1 MSKSRSLVLCTC
13 AFTLISLF
21 CAGGSSAAQSNS
33 DGQQG
38 QPASAGSAFV
48 YVSSPEVAG
57 EGTNEIEGWSVARDG
72 SLTPVPGSPYATPE
86 EIALI
91 TSSPRFLFGDMLSD
105 GNQSIGSWAIAP
117 NGALT
122 LATTTAAHAGPNPID
137 IYNDGTTSDFTDRS
151 GTTLYDTAQAY
162 AIQPNGGLNWI
173 GYIGVGNGYYVSDE
187 LSLTGNDRFAYT
199 SDCQYGNQD
208 FWAFTRSPNGAL
220 TYFNPNANVP
230 VLNPNPEGTEYCPTY
245 GAAVPAPDNRHVI
258 FSLQVGNS
266 PESYNG
272 VNQLAVY
279 TIDPANGQLST
290 SNTTAAMPQTTVG
303 QATDSKFDPTG
314 HWLAI
319 AGPSGLELFGYNNG
333 VLSGGNTILS
343 TDSPSQI
350 GWDYAGHL
358 FAISQDSGSLYV
370 FDVANDA
377 ATQAPGSPY
386 TVPLYSYLA
395 VHPMP

>member
-1 MSKSRSLVLCTC
+1 LVHVCFHSYQPFLRRQFILGSKQFRRPAGPARCRWFIVRLC
-13 AFTLISLF
+13 LF
-21 CAGGSSAAQSNS
+21 ARGC
-33 DGQQG
+33 
-38 QPASAGSAFV
+38 
-48 YVSSPEVAG
+48 G
-57 EGTNEIEGWSVARDG
+57 EGSNEIEGWSVASDG

-86 EIALI
+86 EIGLI
-91 TSSPRFLFGDMLSD
+91 TSSPRFLFGDMLSA

-151 GTTLYDTAQAY
+151 GATLYDTAQAY

-187 LSLTGNDRFAYT
+187 LSFTGNDRFAYS

-290 SNTTAAMPQTTVG
+290 TNTSATMPQTTVG
-303 QATDSKFDPTG
+303 QATDSRFDPTG

-333 VLSGGNTILS
+333 VLSGGNTIPS

-370 FDVANDA
+370 FDVANGA

-386 TVPLYSYLA
+386 TIPLYSYLA
-395 VHPMP
+395 VHATP